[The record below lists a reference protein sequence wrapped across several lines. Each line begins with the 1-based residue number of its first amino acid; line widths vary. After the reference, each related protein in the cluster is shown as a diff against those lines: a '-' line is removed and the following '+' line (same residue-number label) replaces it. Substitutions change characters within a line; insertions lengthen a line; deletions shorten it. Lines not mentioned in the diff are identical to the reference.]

1 MINVCI
7 IFGGKSVEHEIS
19 VISANSILNSINH
32 NKYAVNGIY
41 INKNGEI
48 THTDIIK
55 NKSDRLEFKPSKS
68 NKILISVGS
77 ENSLLVFNKRKLIK
91 TIRPDVFFPVI
102 HGTSGEDGSIQG
114 LLELMNK
121 PYVGCDVQSSSICID
136 KIITKKLIKNAGI
149 RTAEFVEISKD
160 DWVNKKTKI
169 LNRVKKNIGV
179 PCFVKA
185 SNLGSSIGI
194 YKTNK
199 AKDLSKNISKSFKY
213 ASTILIEESILDVEE
228 IEVSVLGNESLTISC
243 PGSIAPSSEFYDY
256 NAKYIDGK
264 SLTEIPYSRS
274 LKNKSLGVE
283 IHSMSTKAYKEL
295 NCSGMARVDF
305 LYGTTIK
312 RNKPALFLSEINT
325 IPGFTE
331 ISMYPKLLEHGGLKL
346 EKVVVTLINLA
357 IKKYNLK
364 KKLVT
369 NFD

>member
-1 MINVCI
+1 MLCKSFQLRLKYWNVDY
-7 IFGGKSVEHEIS
+7 
-19 VISANSILNSINH
+19 L
-32 NKYAVNGIY
+32 
-41 INKNGEI
+41 
-48 THTDIIK
+48 
-55 NKSDRLEFKPSKS
+55 
-68 NKILISVGS
+68 
-77 ENSLLVFNKRKLIK
+77 
-91 TIRPDVFFPVI
+91 
-102 HGTSGEDGSIQG
+102 
-114 LLELMNK
+114 
-121 PYVGCDVQSSSICID
+121 
-136 KIITKKLIKNAGI
+136 
-149 RTAEFVEISKD
+149 
-160 DWVNKKTKI
+160 
-169 LNRVKKNIGV
+169 
-179 PCFVKA
+179 
-185 SNLGSSIGI
+185 
-194 YKTNK
+194 
-199 AKDLSKNISKSFKY
+199 KDLSKNISKSFKY

-346 EKVVVTLINLA
+346 EKVIVTLINLA